1 MRPYGRRVWKNI
13 PFQKYYF
20 VSDISCK
27 QLGEDYNF
35 EGFCA
40 PLRAQG
46 LEIYDFKNVILKWI
60 YHANR
65 IKFGFSGFH
74 MFGVSD
80 VQGFRCSGF
89 QISSQKMP
97 LKQPFYVTQIFIT

>member
-20 VSDISCK
+20 VSDISCQ
-27 QLGEDYNF
+27 QLGEEYNF

-46 LEIYDFKNVILKWI
+46 LKIYNFKNIILYRI
-60 YHANR
+60 YHANKEEYNFEGLCAPLR
-65 IKFGFSGFH
+65 AQGLELQLNPAH
-74 MFGVSD
+74 LHVSKTP
-80 VQGFRCSGF
+80 R
-89 QISSQKMP
+89 
-97 LKQPFYVTQIFIT
+97 